1 MDFLVKSQGS
11 QVGTNYQGKS
21 ENLGMRQII
30 HGLFSFSS
38 FCCTNATLAMTKI
51 VLTTEA
57 ISRTAQYSEMIPKE
71 FISPTPAGTKNNPM
85 FWVRTVERRFTFS
98 GFTFLNARAKTIAPS
113 QLRYPV

>member
-1 MDFLVKSQGS
+1 
-11 QVGTNYQGKS
+11 
-21 ENLGMRQII
+21 
-30 HGLFSFSS
+30 
-38 FCCTNATLAMTKI
+38 MTKI

-98 GFTFLNARAKTIAPS
+98 GFTFLNARAKNNSNYAT
-113 QLRYPV
+113 RYETVDKVADKLSREIEEENVKCFC